1 MVLAWLNW
9 VKKATTSLIGLG
21 MVAKLLPTSNQEV
34 RATSTRDRPEKEHKV
49 QHKFI
54 RNKQS
59 KEVNA
64 IVKAL
69 IEESTKVRKLLGPT
83 GVKATGTTKTGVVG
97 IGEFVAVSGSSS
109 MSVTARQE

>member
-1 MVLAWLNW
+1 
-9 VKKATTSLIGLG
+9 
-21 MVAKLLPTSNQEV
+21 MVAKLLPTLNQEIK
-34 RATSTRDRPEKEHKV
+34 ATSTRDKLEKEHKV

-69 IEESTKVRKLLGPT
+69 IEESTKVRKLPGPT
-83 GVKATGTTKTGVVG
+83 GVRATGTTKIGVVG
-97 IGEFVAVSGSSS
+97 IVEFVAVSGSLS

>member
-1 MVLAWLNW
+1 M
-9 VKKATTSLIGLG
+9 
-21 MVAKLLPTSNQEV
+21 
-34 RATSTRDRPEKEHKV
+34 
-49 QHKFI
+49 
-54 RNKQS
+54 
-59 KEVNA
+59 
-64 IVKAL
+64 KAL